1 MRQRS
6 GGGGKGVKR
15 RRGKTLA
22 SKARPRV
29 KAPRRHGTS
38 AARGEA
44 EALRLRGEL
53 REALDQQAAISEVLQ
68 IISGAGGDLQAV
80 LEAVAENSARLC
92 GADKAFVFRFDGEL
106 LRVAADYNAGAEFSA
121 WVAQNPIRPGRHSGA
136 ARAALERRTI
146 HIPDVRTDP
155 GYSYG
160 AREVGAIRTILGVP
174 VLKNDT
180 LLGVLMIFRLEVN
193 PFSEKQIALIQTFAD
208 QVAIAIEN
216 ARLLGETREA
226 LEQQTA
232 TAGILQVINASPG
245 NLLPVFDAILEQ
257 AHHLCG
263 VPYGSLV
270 AHEGEQ
276 FRAVTTRGY
285 SEPLAALMRKP
296 FRPQPNTVHGRL
308 LSEKQVIQIPDLA
321 LDTEWEPSDPRRI
334 SALAQGIRTMLFVP
348 LLKDEE
354 LLGYFSANRP
364 EVRLFTDREIALLK
378 SFAAQAVIAM
388 ENARLINETREAL
401 EQQTATAEVLQVIN
415 SSPGDLAPVFEA
427 MLEKA
432 MRLCGAAFG
441 GLGTWQGDGFK
452 FVAVRGPQSL
462 ADHVAK
468 SEVSLGSREAF
479 SRIARGDGF
488 VHFADIGESE
498 LYRSG
503 DPYTRS
509 LVDVWGGR
517 STLSVPLAKDN
528 SALGVL
534 AFFRRE
540 VKPFSDKEI
549 ALVRNFAAQAVIA
562 MENAR
567 LINETREALE
577 QQTAT
582 TEVLQVINSSPGNLE
597 PVFRAMLEKATRV
610 CGADAGILC
619 TYDGECFWP
628 VALNGLEEYS
638 RDPIRPHPGTG
649 VGRIARGED
658 VVHIVDSAEGEAYQA
673 GDPAR
678 HSIVRLGARSQLT
691 AALRREGKLLG
702 SFTIWRREL
711 RPFSEKQIAL
721 LKSFAAQAVIAM
733 ENARLISETRE
744 ALEQQ
749 TATTEVLQ
757 VINSSPGN
765 VVPVFEAMLAKATRL
780 CEAGFGALW
789 IYDGERFTAPAVHA
803 VPSAFAEFAKKPITA
818 EDSASLVEILRGNAV
833 VHVPDL
839 AASELYRSGNPIRRA
854 IVDLGGAR
862 TLLSVALR
870 KDGTLLG
877 AFTLYRREDRPFTEK
892 QIALVQSFAAQAVI
906 AIENARLFGELRQRT
921 AELTRSVDELTAT
934 GDVLKIISRSSVDLG
949 TVLGTLVETVSRLCR
964 VDQAQMYRRRDGK
977 YHLVAT
983 RGLSAEAEEFFRTNP
998 LGHDRGSTSGRVAL
1012 GRRVVHIHDA
1022 LQDPEYTFLEG
1033 QKLAGFRTMLGIPL
1047 LREEKLIGI
1056 FILNRTRVEPY
1067 TEKEIELATSF
1078 ADQAVIAIENVR
1090 LFDELRGRQAELR
1103 VTFDNMGD
1111 GVVMFDKDLR
1121 LTAWNRNFQQI
1132 LDLSDTVLSA
1142 RPGYEDFI
1150 RLLAERGEFGSEN
1163 VEAELARRLQDTS
1176 REYRAERVRPD
1187 GRIIEVR
1194 RNVVPGGGFVLIYS
1208 DITERKH
1215 AEQEISAARDAAEAA
1230 LRELKSAQ
1238 TSLIHAEKMASL
1250 GQLTAGIA
1258 HEIKNPLN
1266 FVNNFAALS
1275 VELLGEF
1282 KEEAEPALA
1291 ALDPAKRQ

>member
-121 WVAQNPIRPGRHSGA
+121 WVAQHPIRPGRHSGA
-136 ARAALERRTI
+136 ARAALERRTV
-146 HIPDVRTDP
+146 HIPDVRADP
-155 GYSYG
+155 NYSYG

-174 VLKNDT
+174 VLKSGE
-180 LLGVLMIFRLEVN
+180 LLGVLMIFRLEVS
-193 PFSEKQIALIQTFAD
+193 PFTEKQIALIETFAD

-245 NLLPVFDAILEQ
+245 DLLPVFDAILEQ

-276 FRAVTTRGY
+276 LRAVTTRGY

-296 FRPQPNTVHGRL
+296 FRPAPNTPHARL
-308 LSEKQVIQIPDLA
+308 LSEKQVIQIPDLTLA
-321 LDTEWEPSDPRRI
+321 TDWEPNDPRRI
-334 SALAQGIRTMLFVP
+334 SALAQGVRTMLFVP

-378 SFAAQAVIAM
+378 SFAAQAVIAMENARLINETREALEQQTATAEVLQVINSSPGNLGPVFEAMLSKAMRLCEAVYGALWIYDGTALHSAATSNLPPALADFVRATHVPGPKSALGRLIATKSIVHIGNYLEDEAYLSGEPMPVATADLGGARALLAVPLLRDTKLMGAIIAYRQEVRSFTDKQIAVLEGFAAQAVIAM

-479 SRIARGDGF
+479 SRVARGDGF
-488 VHFADIGESE
+488 VHFADIAKSE

-534 AFFRRE
+534 AFFRQE

-597 PVFRAMLEKATRV
+597 PVFHAMLEKATRV
-610 CGADAGILC
+610 CAADAGILC

-628 VALNGLEEYS
+628 VALHGLDEYP
-638 RDPIRPHPGTG
+638 RDPIRPHPETG
-649 VGRIARGED
+649 IGRIVRGED
-658 VVHIVDSAEGEAYQA
+658 VAHFVDSAGGAAYDA

-678 HSIVRLGARSQLT
+678 HAIVRLGARSQLT

-803 VPSAFAEFAKKPITA
+803 VPAAFAEFAKKPITA

-833 VHVPDL
+833 VHVPNL
-839 AASELYRSGNPIRRA
+839 TASELYRSG
-854 IVDLGGAR
+854 
-862 TLLSVALR
+862 
-870 KDGTLLG
+870 
-877 AFTLYRREDRPFTEK
+877 
-892 QIALVQSFAAQAVI
+892 
-906 AIENARLFGELRQRT
+906 
-921 AELTRSVDELTAT
+921 
-934 GDVLKIISRSSVDLG
+934 
-949 TVLGTLVETVSRLCR
+949 
-964 VDQAQMYRRRDGK
+964 
-977 YHLVAT
+977 
-983 RGLSAEAEEFFRTNP
+983 
-998 LGHDRGSTSGRVAL
+998 
-1012 GRRVVHIHDA
+1012 
-1022 LQDPEYTFLEG
+1022 
-1033 QKLAGFRTMLGIPL
+1033 
-1047 LREEKLIGI
+1047 
-1056 FILNRTRVEPY
+1056 
-1067 TEKEIELATSF
+1067 
-1078 ADQAVIAIENVR
+1078 
-1090 LFDELRGRQAELR
+1090 
-1103 VTFDNMGD
+1103 
-1111 GVVMFDKDLR
+1111 
-1121 LTAWNRNFQQI
+1121 
-1132 LDLSDTVLSA
+1132 
-1142 RPGYEDFI
+1142 
-1150 RLLAERGEFGSEN
+1150 
-1163 VEAELARRLQDTS
+1163 
-1176 REYRAERVRPD
+1176 
-1187 GRIIEVR
+1187 
-1194 RNVVPGGGFVLIYS
+1194 
-1208 DITERKH
+1208 
-1215 AEQEISAARDAAEAA
+1215 
-1230 LRELKSAQ
+1230 
-1238 TSLIHAEKMASL
+1238 
-1250 GQLTAGIA
+1250 
-1258 HEIKNPLN
+1258 
-1266 FVNNFAALS
+1266 
-1275 VELLGEF
+1275 
-1282 KEEAEPALA
+1282 
-1291 ALDPAKRQ
+1291 